1 MKFNYT
7 KILAT
12 SAGILLIVYLLY
24 QTLFASLSS
33 IKTETATAYTAEE
46 IIKAEGY
53 IIRDET
59 IITCEDAVGG
69 VLSYEIADGSRVAK
83 GGKVAGIYNSENDV
97 EIKAQIAALDKQI
110 KNLSG
115 ICNMDMSNV
124 TNLDQ
129 VDGQIDESL
138 IDLLDSVADGDYS
151 KLAHNSD
158 EYLTLLN
165 KRLVAIGAETDFY
178 DRLSRLNTQKSAL
191 ESHVSELYNRSL
203 VQNLL
208 LNHYLLKLL
217 HWEDE
222 QLMLQSWLDAPQN

>member
-69 VLSYEIADGSRVAK
+69 VLS
-83 GGKVAGIYNSENDV
+83 
-97 EIKAQIAALDKQI
+97 
-110 KNLSG
+110 
-115 ICNMDMSNV
+115 
-124 TNLDQ
+124 
-129 VDGQIDESL
+129 
-138 IDLLDSVADGDYS
+138 
-151 KLAHNSD
+151 
-158 EYLTLLN
+158 
-165 KRLVAIGAETDFY
+165 
-178 DRLSRLNTQKSAL
+178 
-191 ESHVSELYNRSL
+191 
-203 VQNLL
+203 
-208 LNHYLLKLL
+208 
-217 HWEDE
+217 
-222 QLMLQSWLDAPQN
+222 